1 MDAVLAVRFRPFLGG
16 KRGQDVGGIHGC
28 GDQDGM
34 CQPLPR
40 SWGTNNSG
48 LLARSLRTGDLPSI
62 GKSCA
67 YNPCSGNGKN
77 RNEVLKGLTGKKFV
91 TREVFV

>member
-48 LLARSLRTGDLPSI
+48 LLARSLRTGGPSQHWEI
-62 GKSCA
+62 MYVRITQGER
-67 YNPCSGNGKN
+67 G
-77 RNEVLKGLTGKKFV
+77 E
-91 TREVFV
+91 

>member
-48 LLARSLRTGDLPSI
+48 LLARSLCCTYRGTFPELGNHVHIRGSGVPGI
-62 GKSCA
+62 GM
-67 YNPCSGNGKN
+67 
-77 RNEVLKGLTGKKFV
+77 RF
-91 TREVFV
+91 

>member
-1 MDAVLAVRFRPFLGG
+1 MWGAFMVV
-16 KRGQDVGGIHGC
+16 
-28 GDQDGM
+28 DQDGM

-62 GKSCA
+62 GKSCM
-67 YNPCSGNGKN
+67 Y
-77 RNEVLKGLTGKKFV
+77 V
-91 TREVFV
+91 